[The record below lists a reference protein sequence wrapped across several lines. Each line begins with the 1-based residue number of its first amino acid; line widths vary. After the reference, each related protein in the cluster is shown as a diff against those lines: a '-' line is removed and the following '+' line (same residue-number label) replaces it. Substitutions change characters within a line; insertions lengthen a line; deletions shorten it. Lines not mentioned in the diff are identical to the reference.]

1 MEHPLE
7 YGAEPVGRT
16 FAPVEIVDVGCGY
29 GGLLFA
35 LSLAFPQTRCLGL
48 EIRDKVTNYV
58 AKKIFAM
65 RIEHPGEV
73 TSTSVPKHLCAAH
86 QCHEALAQL
95 HPSGSAAQ
103 AFLLLS

>member
-7 YGAEPVGRT
+7 YGSEPVGRG
-16 FAPVEIVDVGCGY
+16 FQPVEIVDVGCGY

-65 RIEHPGEV
+65 RSEHPGQV
-73 TSTSVPKHLCAAH
+73 
-86 QCHEALAQL
+86 EAI
-95 HPSGSAAQ
+95 
-103 AFLLLS
+103 